1 MRSDLFGSVLRRSRR
16 LMNLVHQFLPTRR
29 PSQTNPTTIRPRPI
43 QALFQAPAVRLP
55 LHRSGGHRLGAWH
68 RFPFRLNGQRRFVG
82 LLCLGLVM
90 ALAAPVGAQVA
101 SPLTSPLTSP
111 LSNRAS
117 SAGEIRGVWLTNVD
131 SDVLFSRDNLRNAIR
146 RLDRLNFNTLY
157 PTVWNGGYTLYPSQV
172 AKTAF
177 GVELDPEPG
186 LQGRDML
193 EEAIESGHSRGLA
206 VIPWFEFGLMA
217 PADSEL
223 VQRHP
228 DWVTA
233 RRDGS
238 KVFNVH
244 GEDRSVWLSPAHP
257 GVQEFLV
264 KLVAEVVD
272 KYDIEGIQFDDHLGM
287 PVEVGYDDYTVRL
300 YQQEHNGRRPPNNP
314 SDAAWMR
321 WRANK
326 LSELMRRVY
335 SAAKQ
340 GNPNCIVS
348 LSPNPKNFAYQKYLQ
363 DWDGWQ
369 RANYIDELIVQVYRT
384 GRSSFLNEIDQ
395 PDLRALSSRLPVGIG
410 ILTGLSTRNVST
422 RDIEDQVR
430 LTRDRRFAGVSFF
443 FYETLGRRDAVF
455 QALFPRPVER
465 PHIRSFR
472 AA

>member
-1 MRSDLFGSVLRRSRR
+1 MRSDLFGSIWRRSRR
-16 LMNLVHQFLPTRR
+16 LVKQFLPRVRSTQPAAAQLL
-29 PSQTNPTTIRPRPI
+29 PSGKTVIHSLRWSQ
-43 QALFQAPAVRLP
+43 LRL
-55 LHRSGGHRLGAWH
+55 
-68 RFPFRLNGQRRFVG
+68 QRAKPQFVG
-82 LLCLGLVM
+82 LLCLGLLL
-90 ALAAPVGAQVA
+90 ALANPVSAQIAGQIGQINSQA
-101 SPLTSPLTSP
+101 SGLVVGQ
-111 LSNRAS
+111 AS
-117 SAGEIRGVWLTNVD
+117 SQLVNRSSNPTGEIRGVWLTNVD
-131 SDVLFSRDNLRNAIR
+131 SDVLFSKDNLRNAIR

-172 AKTAF
+172 AKQAF

-186 LQGRDML
+186 LQERDML
-193 EEAIESGHSRGLA
+193 AEAIESGHSRGLA

-223 VQRHP
+223 VRSHP
-228 DWVTA
+228 DWVTT

-244 GEDRSVWLSPAHP
+244 GEDRSVWLTPAHP

-264 KLVAEVVD
+264 KLVAEVVE

-314 SDAAWMR
+314 NDAAWMR

-326 LSELMRRVY
+326 LSELMTRIHT
-335 SAAKQ
+335 AAKQ
-340 GNPNCIVS
+340 RNANCVVS

-363 DWDGWQ
+363 DWDSWQ
-369 RANYIDELIVQVYRT
+369 RSNYIDELIVQVYRT

-395 PDLRALSSRLPVGIG
+395 PDLRAVNSRMPVGIG

-422 RDIEDQVR
+422 REIEDQVR

-455 QALFPRPVER
+455 QALFPRPAER
-465 PHIRSFR
+465 PNIRSFR
-472 AA
+472 PA